1 MVHFAKMTK
10 LGTEVIIFSAPSGS
24 GKTTIARRI
33 MLTFPQLKFSV
44 SATSRAP
51 RKNEKDGVDYHFLS
65 VEDFK
70 EKIEN
75 DEFLE
80 WEEVYENQFYG
91 TLNKAV
97 DDNLK
102 EQFITVFDVDVVGG
116 MNLKKKFSEKAISFF
131 IEPPSLESLRDRLVK
146 RGTDDE
152 KQIEKRLAKARK
164 ELTYAEKFDHVIV
177 NDNLENA
184 VSKIDAILRSKI

>member
-1 MVHFAKMTK
+1 MTK

-65 VEDFK
+65 VEAFK
-70 EKIEN
+70 EKIGN

-116 MNLKKKFSEKAISFF
+116 MNLKKKFGEKAISFF
-131 IEPPSLESLRDRLVK
+131 IEPPGLESLRERLVK
-146 RGTDDE
+146 RGTDNE